1 MTLKERLAKEQ
12 ARKRSKWPRKRF
24 ADGSLWILHPKTEN
38 PVQCIE
44 DPDPTKGWKESPD
57 VQE

>member
-24 ADGSLWILHPKTEN
+24 SDGSLWILHPKTEN

-44 DPDPTKGWKESPD
+44 DPAPSRGWKES
-57 VQE
+57 